1 MTYPLLAFVRCMQ
14 DVGSQVTMQE
24 VPALVSECLPD
35 VIIRGDTASV
45 CCGYGTVGEILH
57 GGIIECSV
65 DIPGYVHVTEYVER
79 ITRRF
84 AGCRFPVGAEK
95 WTAELVSLR
104 VEPSQVV
111 TAL

>member
-24 VPALVSECLPD
+24 VPAPVSECLPD
-35 VIIRGDTASV
+35 AIIRGDTASV
-45 CCGYGTVGEILH
+45 CRGYGAVGEILH

-79 ITRRF
+79 VTRRF
-84 AGCRFPVGAEK
+84 AGCRFPVGAED
-95 WTAELVSLR
+95 WATELVGLC
-104 VEPSQVV
+104 VEPSQML